1 MAVTIRPLAK
11 ADLLNI
17 WIWLAETAGQASA
30 ERNHRRLDNRFR
42 ALADFPF
49 MGPERP
55 DIAPGVRH
63 LVCRQWLVLYR
74 AEGADVEIV
83 RVVHGNQ
90 DLRHILL
97 DPVLPS

>member
-17 WIWLAETAGQASA
+17 WIWLAENAGEARA

-42 ALADFPF
+42 ALADFPL

-55 DIAPGVRH
+55 DIA
-63 LVCRQWLVLYR
+63 
-74 AEGADVEIV
+74 
-83 RVVHGNQ
+83 RVSA
-90 DLRHILL
+90 I
-97 DPVLPS
+97 